1 MKALIISTTLLLL
14 ALQGH
19 AKVLIYKGVVR
30 SVSDVSTDFPKRLA
44 FFDVIDPDAR
54 TVGSVIA
61 ISLDGQKVVSVS
73 VPVPFGIANA
83 PLSGGRT
90 ATIVSFIIT
99 NGGTGDSFSNIALYQ
114 RGTNRNLTINSQ
126 PIGKT
131 FVFPRVFA
139 TTEFLAEATDGN
151 GRFVEQKATLV
162 YQNDR
167 TITANDANQTIQ
179 QAMDTIVAELKAK
192 GFQTP

>member
-73 VPVPFGIANA
+73 VPAPFGIANA
-83 PLSGGRT
+83 PLSRGRT
-90 ATIVSFIIT
+90 ATIVSLIIT
-99 NGGTGDSFSNIALYQ
+99 
-114 RGTNRNLTINSQ
+114 
-126 PIGKT
+126 
-131 FVFPRVFA
+131 
-139 TTEFLAEATDGN
+139 
-151 GRFVEQKATLV
+151 
-162 YQNDR
+162 
-167 TITANDANQTIQ
+167 
-179 QAMDTIVAELKAK
+179 
-192 GFQTP
+192 